1 MSSITLFFCSKSI
14 TIQKP
19 LVNGKTFP
27 AYEKYIFG
35 KAVFPAVCKNL
46 EIPLEPYCPSNKA
59 DILIVAS
66 FGSLISEDY
75 LKNFKHCWNVHPS
88 DLPLH
93 RGAAPLTAAILSEER
108 YTKVC
113 IQTVAPKFDA
123 GQILAQS
130 GVVDTHNYNLLTLGM
145 DAGKIGA
152 KLLSKI
158 LDDLPNLDP
167 KDQEGLPSFTKKMK
181 PSDLIIDAEAQSAAE
196 IVRQSRAFHFPC
208 KLLFCGKELHPIGIK
223 EEFTIPKEKFAW
235 QKSKNNKRMVVR
247 CKDDTAFSFQ
257 KFKWTL
263 NAHSYESAMGLK
275 QIYIKSK

>member
-1 MSSITLFFCSKSI
+1 MHNFSLKNSRK
-14 TIQKP
+14 
-19 LVNGKTFP
+19 
-27 AYEKYIFG
+27 
-35 KAVFPAVCKNL
+35 VFPAVCKNL
-46 EIPLEPYCPSNKA
+46 EIPLEPYCLSNKA

-88 DLPLH
+88 DLPQH

-130 GVVDTHNYNLLTLGM
+130 GVIDTQNYNLLTLGM

-152 KLLSKI
+152 ELLTKI
-158 LDDLPNLDP
+158 LDELPNLNY
-167 KDQEGLPSFTKKMK
+167 KDQEGLPTFTRKMK
-181 PSDLIIDAEAQSAAE
+181 PSDLFIDIEGQTAAE

-208 KLLFCGKELHPIGIK
+208 KFDLSSSVLYNLIHHLDLLLFEIC
-223 EEFTIPKEKFAW
+223 
-235 QKSKNNKRMVVR
+235 
-247 CKDDTAFSFQ
+247 
-257 KFKWTL
+257 
-263 NAHSYESAMGLK
+263 
-275 QIYIKSK
+275 QI